1 MMCILWSVCR
11 YMRAYPLYTHYIY
24 YSNNL
29 IEWKLVKA
37 SKFEACKTNGFLIQ
51 DQGFETRTVH

>member
-1 MMCILWSVCR
+1 
-11 YMRAYPLYTHYIY
+11 MRAYPLYTHYIY

-29 IEWKLVKA
+29 TEWKLVKA